1 LGYIFNQNLYAHILN
16 NGWFRDVS
24 CLPNLGSLGKLS
36 PVMGILPWM
45 KILLD
50 YFWNKY
56 KLQHC
61 TVQQTAQTDRKVQ
74 SEPKTVMIHFYVFLR
89 TILKNDETW
98 ICDITKKSV
107 GTMSTNLQQ
116 FFLAATVDCSTVC
129 SAIGALHTPSCTT
142 LPMTSVGS
150 PSSVASCGQ
159 NSDATR

>member
-1 LGYIFNQNLYAHILN
+1 MGYIFNQNLYAHILN

-74 SEPKTVMIHFYVFLR
+74 SEPKTVMIHFYVFFKDYTEKWWNMDMWYHQEECR
-89 TILKNDETW
+89 HDVN
-98 ICDITKKSV
+98 
-107 GTMSTNLQQ
+107 Q
-116 FFLAATVDCSTVC
+116 LAAILFGSY
-129 SAIGALHTPSCTT
+129 SRLLHRVLSHWC
-142 LPMTSVGS
+142 LAHAELHHFANDVS
-150 PSSVASCGQ
+150 GQ
-159 NSDATR
+159 SQFSGLLWPE